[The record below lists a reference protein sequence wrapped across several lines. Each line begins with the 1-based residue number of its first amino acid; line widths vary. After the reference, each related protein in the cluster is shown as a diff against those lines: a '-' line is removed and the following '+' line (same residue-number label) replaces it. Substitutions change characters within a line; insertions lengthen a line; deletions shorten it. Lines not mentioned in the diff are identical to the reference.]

1 MLNRARISLAIA
13 ILALAA
19 VIGSV
24 AVVGAESDETSSLAP
39 PRTLSVNGDGAA
51 SAAPDIADIELGVET
66 IDEDPKAAIDGNTT
80 SMAGVIEAL
89 IDLDIAE
96 DDIQTRSFNMW
107 VEQIYD
113 EDGPT
118 GEFRY
123 HVVNQISVRV
133 RDIDQTGDV
142 LGAALGAGA
151 NTVRG
156 ISFGVEDTQA
166 LEEAA
171 RDAAVD
177 NAVAKAEQLA
187 ERLGVTVGSPRHV
200 AEISGGFPQTARV
213 ERAVAFDSGGGSV
226 PVSPG
231 DFTVRVSLNIVFDI
245 ELTDGDADESEMED
259 GDSEE
264 S

>member
-1 MLNRARISLAIA
+1 MLDRARISLAIA

-24 AVVGAESDETSSLAP
+24 AVVGAESHGMSYLEP
-39 PRTLSVNGDGAA
+39 PRTLTVNGDGAA
-51 SAAPDIADIELGVET
+51 SAAPDIVDIQLGVET
-66 IDEDPKAAIDGNTT
+66 IDEDPKSAIDDNTST
-80 SMAGVIEAL
+80 MESVIEAL
-89 IDLDIAE
+89 TDLEVSE

-118 GEFRY
+118 GNFLY
-123 HVVNQISVRV
+123 HVANQISVRV
-133 RDIDQTGDV
+133 RDIDMTGDV

-177 NAVAKAEQLA
+177 NAIAKAEQLA
-187 ERLGVTVGSPRHV
+187 ERLGVNVGSPRYI
-200 AEISGGFPQTARV
+200 AEVSGGFPQTARV
-213 ERAVAFDSGGGSV
+213 ERAVMLESSGGSV

-231 DFTVRVSLNIVFDI
+231 DFTIRVSVSITFDI
-245 ELTDGDADESEMED
+245 ELPDMDGD

>member
-1 MLNRARISLAIA
+1 MLDRARISLAIA

-24 AVVGAESDETSSLAP
+24 AVVGAESDGTSYLEP
-39 PRTLSVNGDGAA
+39 PRTLTVDGNGAA
-51 SAAPDIADIELGVET
+51 SAAPDIVDIQLGVET
-66 IDEDPKAAIDGNTT
+66 IDEDPKTAIDDNTST
-80 SMAGVIEAL
+80 MESVIEAL
-89 IDLDIAE
+89 TDLEVSE

-118 GEFRY
+118 GEFLY

-133 RDIDQTGDV
+133 RDIDKTGDV

-151 NTVRG
+151 NNVRG

-187 ERLGVTVGSPRHV
+187 DRLGVTVGSPRHV
-200 AEISGGFPQTARV
+200 AEITGGFPETVRV

-231 DFTVRVSLNIVFDI
+231 DFTVRVSLNITFDI
-245 ELTDGDADESEMED
+245 ELMDADGDD
-259 GDSEE
+259 DSEE

>member
-1 MLNRARISLAIA
+1 MFNRARVTLAIA

-24 AVVGAESDETSSLAP
+24 AVAGADSDEMVYSAS
-39 PRTLSVNGDGAA
+39 PRTLTVDGDGAA

-66 IDEDPKAAIDGNTT
+66 TLDDPQAAIESNASD
-80 SMAGVIEAL
+80 MASVIEVLA
-89 IDLDIAE
+89 DLGIAD

-118 GEFRY
+118 GEFLF
-123 HVVNQISVRV
+123 HVVNQIAVRV
-133 RDIDQTGDV
+133 RDIDVTGDV
-142 LGAALGAGA
+142 LGAALAAGA

-156 ISFGVEDTQA
+156 ITFGVEDTQA
-166 LEEAA
+166 LEAAA

-177 NAVAKAEQLA
+177 NALAKAEQLG
-187 ERLGVTVGSPRHV
+187 ERLGVTVGSPQHV
-200 AEISGGFPQTARV
+200 VEFSGGFPQTAGMERV
-213 ERAVAFDSGGGSV
+213 MALDESGISSV

-231 DFTVRVSLNIVFDI
+231 SFTVHVSVTITFDI
-245 ELTDGDADESEMED
+245 EVP
-259 GDSEE
+259 
-264 S
+264 

>member
-1 MLNRARISLAIA
+1 MLNRARVTLAIA

-24 AVVGAESDETSSLAP
+24 AVVGADSDGTSYLEP
-39 PRTLSVNGDGAA
+39 PRTLTVNGDGAA
-51 SAAPDIADIELGVET
+51 SAAPDIVDIQLGVET
-66 IDEDPKAAIDGNTT
+66 IDEDPKAAIDDNTST
-80 SMAGVIEAL
+80 MQGVMEAL
-89 IDLDIAE
+89 TDLEVSE

-118 GEFRY
+118 GEFLY

-133 RDIDQTGDV
+133 RDIDNTGDV
-142 LGAALGAGA
+142 LGAALAAGA

-156 ISFGVEDTQA
+156 ISFGVEDTQS

-187 ERLGVTVGSPRHV
+187 ERLGVAVGSPRHI
-200 AEISGGFPQTARV
+200 AEITGGFPESVRV
-213 ERAVAFDSGGGSV
+213 ERAVMLESAGGSV

-231 DFTVRVSLNIVFDI
+231 DFTVRVSVTITFDI
-245 ELTDGDADESEMED
+245 ELPYEDGKMDG

>member
-1 MLNRARISLAIA
+1 MLDRARISLAIA

-24 AVVGAESDETSSLAP
+24 AVVGAESDGTSYLEP
-39 PRTLSVNGDGAA
+39 PRTLTVNGDGAA
-51 SAAPDIADIELGVET
+51 SAAPDIVDIQLGVET
-66 IDEDPKAAIDGNTT
+66 IDADPKSAIDDNTST
-80 SMAGVIEAL
+80 MERVIEAL
-89 IDLDIAE
+89 TDLEVSE

-113 EDGPT
+113 EGGPT
-118 GEFRY
+118 GDFLY

-133 RDIDQTGDV
+133 RDIDMTGDV

-151 NTVRG
+151 NNVRG
-156 ISFGVEDTQA
+156 VSFGVEDTQA

-187 ERLGVTVGSPRHV
+187 DRLGVAVGSPRHI
-200 AEISGGFPQTARV
+200 AEISGGFPETARI
-213 ERAVAFDSGGGSV
+213 ERAVMLESSGGSV

-231 DFTVRVSLNIVFDI
+231 DFTIRVSLSITFDI
-245 ELTDGDADESEMED
+245 ELMDADGDMDD

>member
-1 MLNRARISLAIA
+1 MLDRARISLAIA
-13 ILALAA
+13 VLALAA
-19 VIGSV
+19 VVGSV
-24 AVVGAESDETSSLAP
+24 AVVGADSDGTSYLEP
-39 PRTLSVNGDGAA
+39 PRTITVNGDGAA
-51 SAAPDIADIELGVET
+51 SAAPDIVDIQLGVET
-66 IDEDPKAAIDGNTT
+66 IDEDPKSAIDDNTST
-80 SMAGVIEAL
+80 MESVIEAL
-89 IDLDIAE
+89 TDLEVSE

-113 EDGPT
+113 ADGPT
-118 GEFRY
+118 GNFLY
-123 HVVNQISVRV
+123 HVANQISVRV
-133 RDIDQTGDV
+133 RDIDMTGDV

-151 NTVRG
+151 NNVRG

-187 ERLGVTVGSPRHV
+187 DRLGVEVGSPRHI
-200 AEISGGFPQTARV
+200 AEISGGFPETARV
-213 ERAVAFDSGGGSV
+213 ERAVMLDSSGGSV

-231 DFTVRVSLNIVFDI
+231 DFTIRVSLSITFDI
-245 ELTDGDADESEMED
+245 ELMDADD
-259 GDSEE
+259 DADSEE

>member
-1 MLNRARISLAIA
+1 MLDRARISLAIA

-24 AVVGAESDETSSLAP
+24 AVVGASSDEAASSEA
-39 PRTLSVNGDGAA
+39 PRTLTVNGDGAA
-51 SAAPDIADIELGVET
+51 SDAPDIADIELGVET
-66 IDEDPKAAIDGNTT
+66 IDADPTVAIDDNTT
-80 SMAGVIEAL
+80 AMDNVIEAL
-89 IDLDIAE
+89 TDLDIDE

-123 HVVNQISVRV
+123 HVVNQIAVRV
-133 RDIDQTGDV
+133 RDIDMTGDV
-142 LGAALGAGA
+142 LGAALAAGA
-151 NTVRG
+151 NNVRG

-187 ERLGVTVGSPRHV
+187 ERLGVKVGSPRHI
-200 AEISGGFPQTARV
+200 AEVSGGFPQQDRV
-213 ERAVAFDSGGGSV
+213 ERAFAFVSAGGSV

-231 DFTVRVSLNIVFDI
+231 DFTIRVSVNIVFDI
-245 ELTDGDADESEMED
+245 ELADGDGDADSED
-259 GDSEE
+259 SDSEE

>member
-1 MLNRARISLAIA
+1 MLDRARISLAIA

-24 AVVGAESDETSSLAP
+24 AVVGASSDEGASSEA

-66 IDEDPKAAIDGNTT
+66 IDADPTVAIDDNTT
-80 SMAGVIEAL
+80 AMDSVIEAL
-89 IDLDIAE
+89 TDLDIDE

-123 HVVNQISVRV
+123 HVVNQIAVRV
-133 RDIDQTGDV
+133 RDIDMTGDV
-142 LGAALGAGA
+142 LGAALAAGA
-151 NTVRG
+151 NNVRG

-187 ERLGVTVGSPRHV
+187 ERLGVKVGSPRHI
-200 AEISGGFPQTARV
+200 AEISRGFPQAVRV
-213 ERAVAFDSGGGSV
+213 ERAVSADSGGASV
-226 PVSPG
+226 PVSPA
-231 DFTVRVSLNIVFDI
+231 TSRS
-245 ELTDGDADESEMED
+245 ACP
-259 GDSEE
+259 
-264 S
+264 

>member
-1 MLNRARISLAIA
+1 MLDRARISLAIA

-24 AVVGAESDETSSLAP
+24 AVVGASSDEAASSEA
-39 PRTLSVNGDGAA
+39 PRTLTVNGDGAA
-51 SAAPDIADIELGVET
+51 SDAPDIADIELGVET
-66 IDEDPKAAIDGNTT
+66 IDEDPTVAIDDNTT
-80 SMAGVIEAL
+80 AMDSVIEAL
-89 IDLDIAE
+89 TDLDIDE

-123 HVVNQISVRV
+123 HVVNQIAVRV
-133 RDIDQTGDV
+133 RDIDMTGDV
-142 LGAALGAGA
+142 LGAALAAGA
-151 NTVRG
+151 NNVRG

-187 ERLGVTVGSPRHV
+187 ERLGVKVGSPRHI
-200 AEISGGFPQTARV
+200 AEVSGGFPQQDRV
-213 ERAVAFDSGGGSV
+213 ERAFAFDSAGGSV

-231 DFTVRVSLNIVFDI
+231 DFTVRVSVNIVFDI
-245 ELTDGDADESEMED
+245 ELADGDGDADSED
-259 GDSEE
+259 SDSEE